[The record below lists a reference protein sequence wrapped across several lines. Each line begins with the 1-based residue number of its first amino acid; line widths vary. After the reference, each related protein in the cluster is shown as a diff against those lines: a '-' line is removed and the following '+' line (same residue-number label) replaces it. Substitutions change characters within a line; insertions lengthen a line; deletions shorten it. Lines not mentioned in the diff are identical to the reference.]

1 MSGWGWAAVAG
12 QDARTDAHTL
22 LGRDRA
28 GYDLRKGHSLDNK
41 YKLELENRLWNRGQR
56 RGLTPQEYYGSPVA
70 GQSGPSGGASVLG
83 NNTKAQ
89 MEMQSQA
96 AASSK
101 TALLGYKAQIDTAK
115 IQKQSAETV
124 ARIQAGVQE
133 RGQDVQA
140 DIAANILAQDK
151 RRLEEIDI
159 PQATAL
165 LNLTKQQYETERNK
179 TVTSSAK
186 FQKEM
191 KQMSM
196 GPANLLVELTLRH
209 HGISL
214 ADKSFENLSEK
225 KRKEILD
232 ELMAMASKVYIE
244 GKGGEALG
252 KDAATSNPADSI
264 ADWIARL
271 ISAAEGGGIEPSNA
285 PRNSGKSILGT
296 PGNPTNAYS
305 IQNRDVRRTKWP
317 R

>member
-12 QDARTDAHTL
+12 QDARSDAHTL

-56 RGLTPQEYYGSPVA
+56 RGLTAQEYYGSPVA
-70 GQSGPSGGASVLG
+70 GQSGPSGGANVLG
-83 NNTKAQ
+83 SNTAAQ
-89 MEMQSQA
+89 MQMQSQA

-101 TALLGYKAQIDTAK
+101 QALLGYKAQIDTAK

-133 RGQDVQA
+133 RGQDVQQKIA
-140 DIAANILAQDK
+140 DNILALDKQRLQDI
-151 RRLEEIDI
+151 EI
-159 PQATAL
+159 PQAQIL
-165 LNLTKQQYETERNK
+165 LKLTNQQYRTEVNK

-214 ADKSFENLSEK
+214 ANKSFENLSEK

-252 KDAATSNPADSI
+252 RDAATSNPADTF

-271 ISAAEGGGIEPSNA
+271 ITAAEGGGIESSNA
-285 PRNSGKSILGT
+285 PRNSGKAILGT
-296 PGNPTNAYS
+296 ASNPTNAYS
-305 IQNRDVRRTKWP
+305 IQNRDVRRRKYP
-317 R
+317 